1 MPYVILF
8 FIILALII
16 GYFAL
21 LGWIIVLIASFALT
35 PLLLLALGASFTLAA
50 VMPIVLLTGSR
61 WREGRDRNL
70 RTPGDVRRGDVLG
83 KAPRGETSGYGWDP
97 AWPTYFPYQAQ
108 RDFVFV
114 SRWMWNRARAFFAL
128 PIRWAGALWH
138 RNDGMVRW
146 GWWLPVIVGLLVT
159 VGIPSWTFAVLV
171 TVFTSI
177 FVAVLWLVIAAAT
190 VVSRSGGFIYGAVE
204 RNHRRRESKKLT
216 CPNPDCYRTTYSPGY
231 QCPTCSQV
239 HRLLHPGPLGVLRR
253 ICECGTGLPSTVSR
267 ASKRKLTV
275 VCPYCDSRLDA
286 TAGARPT
293 VLVPVFGPVA
303 AGKTTLFASA
313 VRGMA
318 MLTAAKSGSVSP
330 KNPPA
335 RRFMELAESG
345 GMLPKTVDASRPDV
359 MVFEVSLEGRE
370 YEVQLVDA
378 AGERFAT
385 QESTVSLT
393 YIDASDAWVFVLD
406 PLMLPEVRSRLEEH
420 AVDLGPTG
428 VGAGDLASS
437 YQSVV
442 ERIKA
447 TTGDL
452 RGRALAMVVTKADL
466 LVKVPE
472 WSDLGSGESVKNL
485 LIQAGAHNLVKSAEF
500 DFGKELEFFATEANT
515 RELLD
520 PRRDPVR
527 IVDWA
532 VARRRMKL
540 RFLDPES
547 AASTEN
553 SAATSP
559 KTGVPAQPS
568 APSSPVPVQ
577 GD

>member
-16 GYFAL
+16 GYFVL
-21 LGWIIVLIASFALT
+21 LGGIIVFIAGFALT
-35 PLLLLALGASFTLAA
+35 PLLLLALGASFILAA
-50 VMPIVLLTGSR
+50 VMPVVLLTASR
-61 WREGRDRNL
+61 WREDRDRNL
-70 RTPGDVRRGDVLG
+70 RTPADVRRGAVLG
-83 KAPRGETSGYGWDP
+83 KAPRGETAGYGWDP
-97 AWPTYFPYQAQ
+97 AWPAYFPYQAQ
-108 RDFVFV
+108 RDFAFV
-114 SRWMWNRARAFFAL
+114 SRWMWNRSRVFFAL
-128 PIRWAGALWH
+128 PIHWAKALWH
-138 RNDGMVRW
+138 RSTGMVRW
-146 GWWLPVIVGLLVT
+146 AWWLPIILGMIVTL
-159 VGIPSWTFAVLV
+159 GIPSWIFAVLV
-171 TVFTSI
+171 TLFTSV
-177 FVAVLWLVIAAAT
+177 FVAVLWLVMAAAT
-190 VVSRSGGFIYGAVE
+190 AASRAGGSLYGIVE
-204 RNHRRRESKKLT
+204 RGRRRRESRKLT
-216 CPNPDCYRTTYSPGY
+216 CPNPDCYRATYSPGY

-239 HRLLHPGPLGVLRR
+239 HRLLLPGPLGVLRR
-253 ICECGTGLPSTVSR
+253 VCECGTGLPSTVSR
-267 ASKRKLTV
+267 AAKRRLTV

-303 AGKTTLFASA
+303 AGKTTLFANA

-318 MLTAAKSGSVSP
+318 MLSAAKSGGLSP
-330 KNPPA
+330 VNQPA
-335 RRFMELAESG
+335 RRFAELAESG
-345 GMLPKTVDASRPDV
+345 GVLPKTVDASRPDV

-385 QESTVSLT
+385 QESTDSLT
-393 YIDASDAWVFVLD
+393 YIDASDSWVFVLD

-428 VGAGDLASS
+428 VGTGDLASS

-452 RGRALAMVVTKADL
+452 KGRALAIVVTKADL
-466 LVKVPE
+466 LVRVPE
-472 WSDLGSGESVKNL
+472 WSDLGSRESVKGL
-485 LIQAGAHNLVKSAEF
+485 LMETGAHNLVKSAEF
-500 DFGKELEFFATEANT
+500 DFGKGLEFFASEASS
-515 RELLD
+515 REMLD

-540 RFLDPES
+540 RFLEPENVAS
-547 AASTEN
+547 AKGSLN
-553 SAATSP
+553 SAQEVDASAQST
-559 KTGVPAQPS
+559 VPAT
-568 APSSPVPVQ
+568 PVTVR
-577 GD
+577 GE